1 MLVTELIP
9 LLKELSHTDKL
20 LLIHFLAAELL
31 KESSLV
37 PLDAQNKIASLGLYD
52 SFETARDRN
61 APLILGYMNF
71 FLAFDV
77 CFYRSELAFEIT
89 SKIV

>member
-1 MLVTELIP
+1 MLLTELIP

-37 PLDAQNKIASLGLYD
+37 SLDAQDKVVSQGLYN
-52 SFETARDRN
+52 SFEA
-61 APLILGYMNF
+61 AAV
-71 FLAFDV
+71 LAKA
-77 CFYRSELAFEIT
+77 LAEEQAAT
-89 SKIV
+89 HG